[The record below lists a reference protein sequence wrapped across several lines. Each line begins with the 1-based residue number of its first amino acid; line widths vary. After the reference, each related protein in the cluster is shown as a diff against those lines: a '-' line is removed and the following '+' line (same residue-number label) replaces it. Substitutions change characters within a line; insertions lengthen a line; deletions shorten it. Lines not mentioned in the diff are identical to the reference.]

1 MKATKKKKI
10 RSKITFKR
18 VLKYCFWLVIA
29 GLITFTVLT
38 AFSIKN
44 KFESTKKWDNKP
56 DSVVMAD
63 QSIDSLYDRNPVS
76 IQAKKDFNALYDK
89 MVDKTGDL
97 TNDASE
103 KNLKK
108 LNSFWTNIDKNK
120 LNKVYK
126 DKIDDINSKKSI
138 QKSYFSLF
146 EDKDL
151 TTLSETVN
159 PDDIN
164 KVYLHNKDALSK
176 LFNKNPEDAFVARMY
191 LTVKN
196 LSDDSNAI
204 NAIISEYNKAVTQ
217 NSDKTVIINQG
228 YFNDFDG
235 FLHSQISTLHYKWKS
250 LDHIKSVA
258 EEIKEPLSDLRD
270 QNTSYTEYQQD
281 LNDKSQSYKDWNNE
295 KVRYE
300 QQKQQ
305 EYQDTVNQVKK
316 RQQEEADRQA
326 KQKQQEEADRKKQE
340 DEQKKKDEEDNKP
353 KPTPNSSDVTTNSSD
368 KVPNSSN

>member
-29 GLITFTVLT
+29 GLITFTGLT

-56 DSVVMAD
+56 DTVVMAD

-108 LNSFWTNIDKNK
+108 LNSFWKNIDKNK

-151 TTLSETVN
+151 TTLSENVN

-176 LFNKNPEDAFVARMY
+176 LFNKNPEREF
-191 LTVKN
+191 T
-196 LSDDSNAI
+196 
-204 NAIISEYNKAVTQ
+204 II
-217 NSDKTVIINQG
+217 
-228 YFNDFDG
+228 
-235 FLHSQISTLHYKWKS
+235 YKK
-250 LDHIKSVA
+250 
-258 EEIKEPLSDLRD
+258 
-270 QNTSYTEYQQD
+270 
-281 LNDKSQSYKDWNNE
+281 
-295 KVRYE
+295 
-300 QQKQQ
+300 
-305 EYQDTVNQVKK
+305 
-316 RQQEEADRQA
+316 
-326 KQKQQEEADRKKQE
+326 
-340 DEQKKKDEEDNKP
+340 
-353 KPTPNSSDVTTNSSD
+353 
-368 KVPNSSN
+368 